1 MTLSCVEEMDAPHQ
15 IVESESLIL
24 VPRVKSFANQ
34 YVTKANYEGNETK
47 ITRIAVLFFDNSQK
61 LVHIETDTN
70 ESGITSVTLN
80 KSMLNDRDIS
90 SSTIVVIANMDL
102 ANVKKADGTTLQ
114 SNKSSLTVEG
124 LNDYSF
130 HFDESQTVITDLSSG
145 FSGFPMIGTATGL
158 NLSSSI
164 DHTDA
169 LPVNLQILYAKI
181 NFEIQVK
188 EGTENQ
194 NLVSPSFALTGYSV
208 HNVSKVTS
216 YVQPTGATA
225 SDDYAYKTTGC
236 PGTASGNADFNGAK
250 VGFTFYVA
258 ESRYAH
264 NSELRGIYPDDSWLT
279 STCYDDFK
287 QQYKPKIATVSTGTP
302 GTGLATYVTVNGTY
316 KDYRGTDW
324 NVNYRVYLGKDN
336 TVNFEV
342 DRNSEYT
349 NILTIKGIRNND
361 SYGTSDVWI
370 DHRVNVSATS
380 DNAKYATITRETL
393 VDAHFEVRPLRVK
406 LPTSIDRA
414 LLYLPKYPDRNGAQ
428 ITETE
433 AGVNENWIAIEN
445 NNGRVKDITQ
455 YSSNGKRKYFTT
467 SLIKQ
472 LYLEN
477 NDEKYGIRIN
487 SISGDPRNGQ
497 KYIQLFDGDCAWIYI
512 DENVNEG
519 EREAIIELVFYDKEG
534 NALPDEESFLIKQ
547 QGLYTTSSGFQIEN
561 YEEYLHTYDSQDL
574 YTNPLTDYTQQG
586 YKWGLEGENLSES
599 QNVVGSGDDIS
610 NSYYYDFFHS
620 KDRENT
626 NVIGSLGAYE
636 VVGGDIKDNHGL
648 NFTNN
653 AGISNEMTII
663 DMNTRPSSAIQ
674 YCLSKNK
681 FEVDESADE
690 KHKMDV
696 HWYLPDVY
704 EMIQILNDGQR
715 TFSDFGEYTYWSSQ
729 PAWKTPQNLSGLNYL
744 VDDEDNARAVSIDA
758 AKADKYTGTTAPRTN
773 QHRIRCAYS
782 VEGINNV
789 DFSGS
794 RAPEGIGAMR
804 FYMRAWKDWD
814 TKEKGYFSW
823 DNCLHEDADTVETYY
838 ALPDTYP
845 FPKEAADADEYFGP
859 YVDGYGFAKDPSDSE
874 NWKTETVSVYTSN
887 LTLYKWPGLTTSQV
901 VSKNTI
907 IGDDVYYALDGTK
920 EDWEGTVITNA
931 TKYSGDI
938 TTSQLNYLDH
948 LFGGSDLSIGFTTG
962 DGVNSPKFKYYKENS
977 VESKKTTRTWL
988 TPKYVGNDKVESE
1001 VKGPIY
1007 TPSGNVILT
1016 ADEES
1021 DRASRNGTI
1030 ATNSDG
1036 YIYPDEQSA
1045 ITAGNSIVPS
1055 GAYNISVVA
1064 EKSSKD
1070 WLNQEITIYTYQQ
1083 SSFLGNITRYAR
1095 APRYRY
1101 KVTYTL
1107 DGQTVTYYKYDKD
1120 GCWKY
1125 GEEQSETVPN
1135 TDPPT
1140 DQLEMYGGN
1149 SFTIKAN
1156 NDNEISSVKI
1166 YFSSSNVVDELG
1178 AGKDY
1183 LRFTKDGFTGSSNQN
1198 PPGMTYSGDGDKGTM
1213 TWSGDPQSELT
1224 FKLVVIRKVYDN
1236 YGLWGDPTSFQYIA
1250 NTTESKEESIII
1262 DQIDVRYKKK
1272 STDTSK

>member
-1 MTLSCVEEMDAPHQ
+1 MHIAALYRHAHCAAQGAVGDRQLA
-15 IVESESLIL
+15 VSLGVIDGS
-24 VPRVKSFANQ
+24 VAACHR
-34 YVTKANYEGNETK
+34 
-47 ITRIAVLFFDNSQK
+47 AV
-61 LVHIETDTN
+61 
-70 ESGITSVTLN
+70 
-80 KSMLNDRDIS
+80 
-90 SSTIVVIANMDL
+90 
-102 ANVKKADGTTLQ
+102 
-114 SNKSSLTVEG
+114 
-124 LNDYSF
+124 
-130 HFDESQTVITDLSSG
+130 
-145 FSGFPMIGTATGL
+145 
-158 NLSSSI
+158 
-164 DHTDA
+164 
-169 LPVNLQILYAKI
+169 
-181 NFEIQVK
+181 
-188 EGTENQ
+188 Q
-194 NLVSPSFALTGYSV
+194 NL
-208 HNVSKVTS
+208 
-216 YVQPTGATA
+216 
-225 SDDYAYKTTGC
+225 
-236 PGTASGNADFNGAK
+236 
-250 VGFTFYVA
+250 
-258 ESRYAH
+258 
-264 NSELRGIYPDDSWLT
+264 
-279 STCYDDFK
+279 
-287 QQYKPKIATVSTGTP
+287 
-302 GTGLATYVTVNGTY
+302 
-316 KDYRGTDW
+316 
-324 NVNYRVYLGKDN
+324 
-336 TVNFEV
+336 
-342 DRNSEYT
+342 DR
-349 NILTIKGIRNND
+349 
-361 SYGTSDVWI
+361 
-370 DHRVNVSATS
+370 
-380 DNAKYATITRETL
+380 
-393 VDAHFEVRPLRVK
+393 
-406 LPTSIDRA
+406 
-414 LLYLPKYPDRNGAQ
+414 
-428 ITETE
+428 
-433 AGVNENWIAIEN
+433 
-445 NNGRVKDITQ
+445 
-455 YSSNGKRKYFTT
+455 
-467 SLIKQ
+467 
-472 LYLEN
+472 
-477 NDEKYGIRIN
+477 
-487 SISGDPRNGQ
+487 
-497 KYIQLFDGDCAWIYI
+497 C
-512 DENVNEG
+512 
-519 EREAIIELVFYDKEG
+519 
-534 NALPDEESFLIKQ
+534 
-547 QGLYTTSSGFQIEN
+547 
-561 YEEYLHTYDSQDL
+561 
-574 YTNPLTDYTQQG
+574 
-586 YKWGLEGENLSES
+586 
-599 QNVVGSGDDIS
+599 
-610 NSYYYDFFHS
+610 
-620 KDRENT
+620 
-626 NVIGSLGAYE
+626 
-636 VVGGDIKDNHGL
+636 
-648 NFTNN
+648 
-653 AGISNEMTII
+653 
-663 DMNTRPSSAIQ
+663 
-674 YCLSKNK
+674 
-681 FEVDESADE
+681 
-690 KHKMDV
+690 
-696 HWYLPDVY
+696 
-704 EMIQILNDGQR
+704 
-715 TFSDFGEYTYWSSQ
+715 
-729 PAWKTPQNLSGLNYL
+729 
-744 VDDEDNARAVSIDA
+744 
-758 AKADKYTGTTAPRTN
+758 
-773 QHRIRCAYS
+773 
-782 VEGINNV
+782 
-789 DFSGS
+789 
-794 RAPEGIGAMR
+794 APEGIGAMR

-887 LTLYKWPGLTTSQV
+887 LTLYKWPGLTTDQV

-907 IGDDVYYALDGTK
+907 LGDDVYYTLDGTK
-920 EDWEGTVITNA
+920 EDWEGTVITNT

-938 TTSQLNYLDH
+938 TTSQLKCLDH

-962 DGVNSPKFKYYKENS
+962 DGVNSPEFKYYKENS

-988 TPKYVGNDKVESE
+988 TPKYLGNDKVESE